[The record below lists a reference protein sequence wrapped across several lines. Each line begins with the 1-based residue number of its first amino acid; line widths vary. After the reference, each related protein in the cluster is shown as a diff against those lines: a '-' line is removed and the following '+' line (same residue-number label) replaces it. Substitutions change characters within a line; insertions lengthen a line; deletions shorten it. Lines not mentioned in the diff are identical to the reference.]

1 MTDETKKDDN
11 NSIFSSASIT
21 NNFDPIWIVLWI
33 THVLSKNVK
42 NQINQVEVCHKTDW
56 SPNSCI
62 SDVVLKLTENHNWS
76 LVKLSV
82 WPDLWLSPL
91 KIFSPCRGDD
101 HVVDGDVYCVRQ
113 FSSMSGFTLLNMF
126 KLILCVWFIAQF
138 KWKQQK
144 YLRPAINHRTYIFQN
159 IVTYG

>member
-11 NSIFSSASIT
+11 NSISSSASIT

-33 THVLSKNVK
+33 THVLSNNVK

-62 SDVVLKLTENHNWS
+62 SDVVLKLTENQNWS

-82 WPDLWLSPL
+82 WPDFLRAEVMTMWLMAMYIVWGNL
-91 KIFSPCRGDD
+91 VQW
-101 HVVDGDVYCVRQ
+101 VVLHY
-113 FSSMSGFTLLNMF
+113 
-126 KLILCVWFIAQF
+126 
-138 KWKQQK
+138 
-144 YLRPAINHRTYIFQN
+144 
-159 IVTYG
+159 